1 MMLTF
6 LMSASIGFAP
16 SIHAP
21 TIQRGFTRTSPQ
33 MVFGPDSVDIA
44 AIATSAPATDLAS
57 LYELAPLLAP
67 LPDGLAPTLS
77 SILERHPASPE
88 WLALV
93 SDPRIS
99 MLFSIIMF
107 TTFIMNCL
115 ELASNIDFHRK
126 LKRDR

>member
-1 MMLTF
+1 MLTF

-67 LPDGLAPTLS
+67 LPDGLAPAFPVWFCGWPALS
-77 SILERHPASPE
+77 
-88 WLALV
+88 